1 MTLLSRTEIE
11 GALSRLGELA
21 QARGKSVELL
31 MISLIEQLA
40 NAALARDALKVRRLA
55 QDLVRSSP
63 LSSLERPT
71 IASPEALIVAAAL
84 VELLAFRNHVPSPSW
99 TAIVGGME
107 SPFHLLN
114 AAERMP
120 RLRAWCEAES
130 PEPLRRRKLFAPPD
144 YLSEV

>member
-1 MTLLSRTEIE
+1 
-11 GALSRLGELA
+11 
-21 QARGKSVELL
+21 V
-31 MISLIEQLA
+31 ISLVEQLA
-40 NAALARDALKVRRLA
+40 NAALARDPLKVRSLA

-63 LSSLERPT
+63 LSSLERP
-71 IASPEALIVAAAL
+71 ANSSPEALIVAAAL

-99 TAIVGGME
+99 TDNVGGLE
-107 SPFHLLN
+107 TPFYLLN
-114 AAERMP
+114 SADGMP